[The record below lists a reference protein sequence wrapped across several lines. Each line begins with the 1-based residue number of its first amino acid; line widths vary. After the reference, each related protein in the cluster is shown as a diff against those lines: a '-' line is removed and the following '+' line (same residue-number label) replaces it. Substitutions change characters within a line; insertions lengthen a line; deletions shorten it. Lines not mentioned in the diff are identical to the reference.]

1 MGVCYPGGSRRG
13 GGYPGV
19 APVAAASV
27 PFQNVGSTEQVF
39 VFSRA
44 LRAPVCVP
52 ECWIDCV
59 PALPHL
65 RVPIRECSDGTW
77 IALVSVSRVV
87 SNTGTFRKRLLS
99 GDTSR
104 HGD

>member
-19 APVAAASV
+19 APEAAASV

-77 IALVSVSRVV
+77 IALVSVFV
-87 SNTGTFRKRLLS
+87 SFRILVLSANDFYLVIPTFRVL
-99 GDTSR
+99 
-104 HGD
+104 